1 MALVIEVLGRS
12 GRSRQHFKVDSDCIR
27 IGRGYENDVVLD
39 DPYISIHHLRL
50 DKKGQ
55 GWEVTDLDS
64 LNGVQVIRKVGSDE
78 FILESGSEIKLGR
91 TRLRIVSDQSLLQEA
106 KPLHRLEKDSSRLN
120 HWSVFLPLFIAF
132 TGLELY
138 SSYVNSFVRWE
149 WKTIFSV
156 LLTLQLGT
164 LLIAGFWAVIGRFFR
179 HEAFFLAHYSLIL
192 IASLAVLFVE
202 ASFYILNYNTGLLL
216 FGKGASRLLILG
228 IVVVLVSANLALST
242 HMSWRLRWLTSASFA
257 GIFLLVGLAGEIK
270 RWGEFSPRPDY
281 FGKVAA
287 PTFLFVSG
295 ESNKA
300 FLDQT
305 DSLFERA
312 KKSAE
317 ESANN

>member
-12 GRSRQHFKVDSDCIR
+12 RRSLQHFKIDSDCIR
-27 IGRGYENDVVLD
+27 IGRGYENDVVLS

-64 LNGVQVIRKVGSDE
+64 LNGVQVVKNVGSDE
-78 FILESGSEIKLGR
+78 HILESGSEIKLGR
-91 TRLRIVSDQSLLQEA
+91 TRLRIVSDQLLQEA
-106 KPLHRLEKDSSRLN
+106 KPLHRLEKDSSKLN

-149 WKTIFSV
+149 WKTIVSV
-156 LLTLQLGT
+156 LLTIQLGT
-164 LLIAGFWAVIGRFFR
+164 LLIAGFWAIVGRFFR
-179 HEAFFLAHYSLIL
+179 HETFFLAQYSLIL

-202 ASFYILNYNTGLLL
+202 ASFYILNYNTGFLL

-228 IVVVLVSANLALST
+228 ILVVLVSANLALST
-242 HMSWRLRWLTSASFA
+242 HMSWHLRWLTSVGFA

-287 PTFLFVSG
+287 PTFLFVNG
-295 ESNKA
+295 KTNNA